1 MFIHIFQVVASA
13 TNETLL
19 ILVAK
24 FGTTCTSTDSV
35 RKNRAIM
42 FKVYVSFCSN
52 AGPVKAMLHGAI
64 FLATCNAILLLRDVN

>member
-1 MFIHIFQVVASA
+1 MFIHIFQVVAPP

-24 FGTTCTSTDSV
+24 FGTTCTDSV
-35 RKNRAIM
+35 RTNRAIV
-42 FKVYVSFCSN
+42 FKVYVSYCSN
-52 AGPVKAMLHGAI
+52 TGQVKAMLHGAI